1 MIGPKSTTFKDNI
14 FSNFLTTHYF
24 DSSIV
29 VALNVTLVKNKIY
42 HKMQREK
49 LYNLQTKVYFNCILF
64 VFKKKQNAVRPIF
77 AVAKTDR
84 TEFGVFLNIKSIQ
97 LK

>member
-1 MIGPKSTTFKDNI
+1 
-14 FSNFLTTHYF
+14 
-24 DSSIV
+24 
-29 VALNVTLVKNKIY
+29 
-42 HKMQREK
+42 MQREK

-64 VFKKKQNAVRPIF
+64 VFKKEQNAVRPIF